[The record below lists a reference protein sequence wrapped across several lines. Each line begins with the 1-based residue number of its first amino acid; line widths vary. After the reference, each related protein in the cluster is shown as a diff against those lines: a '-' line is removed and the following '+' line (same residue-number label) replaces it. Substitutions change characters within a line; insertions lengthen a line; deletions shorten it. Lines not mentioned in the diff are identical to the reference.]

1 MTFVMI
7 KVLAF
12 RLQTIGLFDVTKATD
27 SISQIAQKQLVL
39 RLKAAVFSFIEPQ
52 DAELHAQAPV
62 TFWCCKYASKS
73 NRKQGISWLRKSDLK
88 IGWNQMAEGHEL
100 FKQRAPVTLL
110 KALMLSAGGP
120 DRLPEAVFIIQYQ
133 RVWPSL
139 YNSSFHS
146 VERGKLILS
155 PWLLDKWQMISSM
168 SYPPPS
174 ASHHR
179 SLLLISLSLFNILSR
194 ILTHQKLFWLVDL
207 TTPSGLSWPH
217 NQIWQ
222 YFFSFTR
229 EDKRRGFV

>member
-1 MTFVMI
+1 
-7 KVLAF
+7 
-12 RLQTIGLFDVTKATD
+12 
-27 SISQIAQKQLVL
+27 
-39 RLKAAVFSFIEPQ
+39 
-52 DAELHAQAPV
+52 
-62 TFWCCKYASKS
+62 
-73 NRKQGISWLRKSDLK
+73 
-88 IGWNQMAEGHEL
+88 MAEGHEL

-139 YNSSFHS
+139 HNSSFHS

-194 ILTHQKLFWLVDL
+194 ILTHQKLF
-207 TTPSGLSWPH
+207 
-217 NQIWQ
+217 
-222 YFFSFTR
+222 
-229 EDKRRGFV
+229 

>member
-1 MTFVMI
+1 MI

-12 RLQTIGLFDVTKATD
+12 RLQTIGLFDVTKSTERSD
-27 SISQIAQKQLVL
+27 SISQIGQKQLVL

-52 DAELHAQAPV
+52 DAKRHARAPV

-88 IGWNQMAEGHEL
+88 IWWNQMAEGHEL
-100 FKQRAPVTLL
+100 FKQRPPVTLL

-120 DRLPEAVFIIQYQ
+120 ARLPEAVFIIQNQ

-139 YNSSFHS
+139 HNSSCHS

-168 SYPPPS
+168 SYTPP
-174 ASHHR
+174 
-179 SLLLISLSLFNILSR
+179 LLPTTARCFSSLSLSLQHTQPHPHSSKVIL
-194 ILTHQKLFWLVDL
+194 IGWLNNSLWAVM
-207 TTPSGLSWPH
+207 TT
-217 NQIWQ
+217 
-222 YFFSFTR
+222 
-229 EDKRRGFV
+229 